1 MKKNENAEAA
11 MRPAS
16 RERAPAPR
24 QEPTL
29 KLMLKSLRRVEE
41 KYDALAMGIVVPGA
55 WCCNCHCN
63 TSCAA

>member
-1 MKKNENAEAA
+1 